1 MGEREIFFDNF
12 SLMNLCFLLA
22 VCFFTAATR
31 RRRKAASFSASRR
44 VNNDLFITTKG
55 ENRMNATTEM
65 TSDITLTD
73 AEAFAGVV
81 IASAASDQRISE
93 KEVKF
98 VYFMFSRMQLFRE
111 WTHDQYDAMFSKL
124 MGVLKEKKLDA
135 FLDLCVQFLPKELYR
150 TVFAASLDLVV
161 VDGFL
166 SDEEKDF
173 LYELQRKLGL
183 DTDTANKII
192 EVILIKNRG

>member
-1 MGEREIFFDNF
+1 MLPVGSMFFYRRDAEKAE
-12 SLMNLCFLLA
+12 SRLILRLA
-22 VCFFTAATR
+22 A
-31 RRRKAASFSASRR
+31 